1 MDRIIRPA
9 GIFLPEGFREG
20 VAMAIEDGIIAGII
34 PRSEVPGGY
43 EVVDAPGM
51 TASPPFCDRH
61 LHLPKD
67 PVGQEEAVTQLL
79 SCGIFGAYDGGSAG
93 SSGFSAARSFRN
105 RLVIKSCGAALYKKG
120 TYGEAIGQAVSSSDE
135 AERLMDWMK
144 KEGADYLKVINSGI
158 FLPDRGVVSP
168 GGFELRELREIVI
181 LARRKGLPVFCHA
194 NGDKAIREAVLAGV
208 SAIIHGF
215 FVQAE
220 TLTMMADRGVSFI
233 PTISALDALGEFYGE
248 PHAVEAIRNSVEAHI
263 EAAAEAAGA
272 GVSVLPGS
280 DAGPSYIPF
289 GTSFLRELN
298 FFVKA
303 QIPAGQILRAAA
315 LHSLKKGVRADF
327 LLLRGLTPD
336 SVFLAGEK
344 MNSGP

>member
-9 GIFLPEGFREG
+9 GVFLPEGFREG
-20 VAMAIEDGIIAGII
+20 VAMVIEDGVIAGII
-34 PRSEVPGGY
+34 PQSEVPGGY
-43 EVVDAPGM
+43 EVIDAPGM
-51 TASPPFCDRH
+51 TAAPPFCDHH

-67 PVGQEEAVTQLL
+67 PAGQEEAATQLL
-79 SCGIFGAYDGGSAG
+79 SCGIFGAYEGGSAD
-93 SSGFSAARSFRN
+93 SSGFRAARSFRE

-120 TYGEAIGQAVSSSDE
+120 TYGKAIGQAVSSSDQ
-135 AERLMDWMK
+135 AEGLMDCMK
-144 KEGADYLKVINSGI
+144 KEGADYVKVINSGI

-168 GGFELRELREIVI
+168 GGFELPELREIVI
-181 LARRKGLPVFCHA
+181 LSHRKGLPVFCHA

-215 FVQAE
+215 FVHDE

-233 PTISALDALGEFYGE
+233 PTISALDALREFYKDTC
-248 PHAVEAIRNSVEAHI
+248 AVKTIGNSVEAHV
-263 EAAAEAAGA
+263 EAAAKAAGT

-289 GTSFLRELN
+289 GASFLRELN
-298 FFVKA
+298 FFIKA

-315 LHSLKKGVRADF
+315 LHPLKRGVRADF
-327 LLLRGLTPD
+327 LLLRGLMPD

-344 MNSGP
+344 LNLGP